1 MKSYDVVIVG
11 AGPAGLNSAKE
22 LASRKKS
29 VLVLE
34 KNNVVGPKICAGGL
48 TRRDV
53 KYMDLPENL
62 LEYKFKEITIHTPIQ
77 NAVVKSDRPSVYT
90 IDRKDFGQWQFK
102 LVKNL
107 GVEVRTGSKVSKIG
121 KNYVVVN
128 GSEKVGFKYLVG
140 ADGSASIVRKYL
152 GLGTDN
158 LVTGIQYI
166 VPTNE
171 YRKLEIFFDSDIF
184 HSWYAW
190 IFPHRGYVSI
200 GCGCVLDSISPS
212 NIRKNFDK
220 WLKSEN
226 INVSKGKLEVFPI
239 NYDYK
244 GYKFGNVYLAGDAA
258 GLASAYSGEGIY
270 QALVSGEEVAKSII
284 DKNYVSDKMGD
295 IIKEN
300 RLHRRV
306 VAFLDKSGP
315 FRKIEYE
322 LLAAVLKSKSLRSL
336 LKYIY

>member
-1 MKSYDVVIVG
+1 M
-11 AGPAGLNSAKE
+11 
-22 LASRKKS
+22 
-29 VLVLE
+29 
-34 KNNVVGPKICAGGL
+34 
-48 TRRDV
+48 
-53 KYMDLPENL
+53 
-62 LEYKFKEITIHTPIQ
+62 
-77 NAVVKSDRPSVYT
+77 
-90 IDRKDFGQWQFK
+90 
-102 LVKNL
+102 
-107 GVEVRTGSKVSKIG
+107 
-121 KNYVVVN
+121 
-128 GSEKVGFKYLVG
+128 
-140 ADGSASIVRKYL
+140 
-152 GLGTDN
+152 
-158 LVTGIQYI
+158 
-166 VPTNE
+166 
-171 YRKLEIFFDSDIF
+171 
-184 HSWYAW
+184 
-190 IFPHRGYVSI
+190 
-200 GCGCVLDSISPS
+200 DSISPS